1 MLTMNAAR
9 GAGIVV
15 PVGELLVRA
24 MSENGNGSTKQVKMN
39 AFRSL
44 YGARRDQHLTSIPK
58 AERPVQLASVTPG
71 LASR

>member
-44 YGARRDQHLTSIPK
+44 YGGTNTSRREIHQYRRQSGQFSL
-58 AERPVQLASVTPG
+58 PV
-71 LASR
+71 

>member
-9 GAGIVV
+9 GAGIAVRLV
-15 PVGELLVRA
+15 NFVRA

-44 YGARRDQHLTSIPK
+44 YGGTNTSRR
-58 AERPVQLASVTPG
+58 ERHQYRRQSGQFSSPV
-71 LASR
+71 